1 MNRNTEDVYKEQKNN
16 KGGYRKIKKL
26 RKILSIVIIFL
37 ILNVFLLINSVQAVN
52 INSANIISGGDCGSL
67 LTYKGVVVKAYYA
80 QYIQDG
86 VSYPAY
92 CLDKTKQGV
101 NNEIAYSVSVQNA
114 ITDVKLWRIIIN
126 GYPYKNISQLG
137 CSNKEEAFTATKQ
150 AIYCYI
156 HGNNPSDYQP
166 IGEAGKRTLNALNLI
181 LANAEK
187 CTETQIS
194 NTIKIVKEQDNFI
207 VDSKDKEYA
216 SKTYSIK
223 AGTTI
228 SNYKIELQRLEAELP
243 EGIKITD
250 INNNSKNEFSPN
262 EKFKIL
268 IPIKNLTKEASFNI
282 NVKTKI
288 NNKPVLYG
296 KAADSSYQD
305 CALTAATYEDATG
318 SSQDKYYKNETK
330 VKVIKQDQ
338 DTEERLENV
347 EFNIFDSN
355 KQIIY
360 SNLKTDT
367 NGEIEIT
374 NLIPGKYYIKEVNA
388 KDGYVLSDELIEF
401 DVSFNQELTLKIN
414 NLLGKT
420 PTIKTEEKETT
431 KTVEQKEIIEAV
443 QEKKV
448 SETVIKKLP
457 VTGM

>member
-1 MNRNTEDVYKEQKNN
+1 M
-16 KGGYRKIKKL
+16 II
-26 RKILSIVIIFL
+26 ILIIFM
-37 ILNVFLLINSVQAVN
+37 ILNTFLLINSVKATN

-80 QYIQDG
+80 QYVQDG
-86 VSYPAY
+86 ISYPAY

-101 NNEIAYSVSVQNA
+101 NNEIAYAVSVQNA

-126 GYPYKNISQLG
+126 GYPYKTIAQLG

-156 HGNNPSDYQP
+156 HGNNPNDYQP
-166 IGEAGKRTLNALNLI
+166 LGEAGKRTLNALNLI
-181 LANAEK
+181 LSNAGK

-194 NTIKIVKEQDNFI
+194 NTIKIIKEQNNFNIDN
-207 VDSKDKEYA
+207 KNKEYV

-223 AGTTI
+223 AGATI
-228 SNYKIELQRLEAELP
+228 SNYKIELQKLETELP

-268 IPIKNLTKEASFNI
+268 IPIKNLTKEASFSI
-282 NVKTKI
+282 KIKTKI

-296 KAADSSYQD
+296 KATNSSYQD
-305 CALTAATYEDATG
+305 YALTAATYEDATG
-318 SSQDKYYKNETK
+318 STQDKYYKNETK
-330 VKVIKQDQ
+330 VKIIKQDQ

-347 EFNIFDSN
+347 EFNILDSN
-355 KQIIY
+355 KQVIY
-360 SNLKTDT
+360 SNLKTDS

-374 NLIPGKYYIKEVNA
+374 NLIPGKYYIKEINA
-388 KDGYVLSDELIEF
+388 KDGYLLSDELIEF

-414 NLLGKT
+414 NLFGKT
-420 PTIKTEEKETT
+420 PKIEKEEKETT
-431 KTVEQKEIIEAV
+431 KTVEQTENVKTV

-448 SETVIKKLP
+448 SETLVKKLP